1 MTIDLTD
8 GVCVVT
14 GAGRGL
20 GRAMAIE
27 LCSRGV
33 QVVGLGRNVADLRA
47 VSPVAGPGFHAVT
60 CDVSDTAQVAAAFSN
75 IATIGPVSILINNAA
90 VYPRRDFLEEDTD
103 SFMRSVAVN
112 LGGTVACTRHALEV
126 MVDRGFGRILNVATF
141 ADIAPLPAS
150 SAYAVSKGAARIF
163 TRALVAD
170 LGDRFPDIVIGDWM
184 PGMLAT
190 TMGIPDGL
198 DPAQSAKWGASLA
211 LWHDPSLTGTVFE
224 MDRELPPQR
233 SLKRRLLDKALL
245 RKQVIRSL
253 G

>member
-198 DPAQSAKWGASLA
+198 DPAQSAKWGATLA